1 MNNYPEVSV
10 ILPIYNGSEYIEKCI
25 NSLICQT
32 FSDFEIIVIDD
43 GSTDES
49 ACICEKLQGADSRIK
64 LFKQNNKGVSAAR
77 NFGLT
82 EATGKYICFIDV
94 DDEACKLYLEDLIK
108 DRGSFSGSGIVIQD
122 FTGYVGE
129 RKLIPFIGIGQSALR
144 HIVESNVLLYSEP
157 YAKLFD
163 NDVISK
169 YNIRFPLDVH
179 MGEDGI
185 FVCQYLYFVENISLS
200 IKNNYLRNSTPD
212 SLSGRLNSFASELKG
227 YFLWKEKLSMLLRK
241 YDDNEINVQKVQWD
255 IAGNLFLRAT
265 RSLKNIET
273 INARVNLLK
282 SVDKKEWDIFQFYK
296 TKNIKAWAK
305 KKLLE
310 NKFFFIYA
318 LLLSVE

>member
-1 MNNYPEVSV
+1 MNSYPEVSV

-49 ACICEKLQGADSRIK
+49 ACICEKLQSTDSRIK

-77 NFGLT
+77 NVGLT
-82 EATGKYICFIDV
+82 EAAGKYICFIDV
-94 DDEACKLYLEDLIK
+94 DDEARKFYLEDLIN
-108 DRGSFSGSGIVIQD
+108 DRGRFSGSGIVIQD

-129 RKLIPFIGIGQSALR
+129 RKLMPYIGAGQSALK
-144 HIVESNVLLYSEP
+144 HIVESKVLLYSEP

-163 NDVISK
+163 NDIIK
-169 YNIRFPLDVH
+169 RHNIKFPLDVH

-185 FVCQYLYFVENISLS
+185 FVCQYLYFVENVSIS
-200 IKNNYLRNSTPD
+200 IKNNYLRNITPD
-212 SLSGRLNSFASELKG
+212 SLSGRLNSFSSEFKG
-227 YFLWKEKLSMLLRK
+227 YILWKEKLSLLLRK
-241 YDDNEINVQKVQWD
+241 YDDSEINVQQVQWD
-255 IAGNLFLRAT
+255 VAGNLFLRAT

-273 INARVNLLK
+273 INGRVNLLK
-282 SVDKKEWDIFQFYK
+282 SLDKNEWDIFRCYK
-296 TKNIKAWAK
+296 TKNVKAWVK